1 MNLAPFATWFTPE
14 AGMSA
19 TDIQTEISNLY
30 ARQKAIDAV
39 LHGELDED
47 SLYDLL
53 MEHCIAPNEWAET
66 AISNISFLT
75 GERF

>member
-1 MNLAPFATWFTPE
+1 MNQAPFATWLTPE
-14 AGMSA
+14 TGMSTTELQA
-19 TDIQTEISNLY
+19 EIQQLY

-53 MEHCIAPNEWAET
+53 MEHCIDPNDWAET
-66 AISNISFLT
+66 AIENVSFIT